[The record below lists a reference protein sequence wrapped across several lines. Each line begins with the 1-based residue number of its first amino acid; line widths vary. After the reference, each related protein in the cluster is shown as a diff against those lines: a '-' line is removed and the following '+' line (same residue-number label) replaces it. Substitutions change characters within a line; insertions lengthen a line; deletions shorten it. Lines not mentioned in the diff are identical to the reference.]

1 MSSEA
6 MPSPLIETMNLGEVY
21 GETEML
27 YNLDEQL
34 FVTEKSKKHSPIQFA
49 ALGDK
54 DLQIYKDYQN
64 WCKTYNMTKDT
75 PNPFF
80 LNNQAKEKVS
90 LLSFQRLHPGL
101 WLRDEIINYIL
112 FNIKTVIPHLRNPN
126 FVGSILENKIFEKV
140 DSNKKEFEKD
150 YLVLNTFFNDQ
161 FLKNE
166 RKFQTGCSNA

>member
-27 YNLDEQL
+27 YNLDEQP
-34 FVTEKSKKHSPIQFA
+34 FVTEQSKKHSPIQFA

-75 PNPFF
+75 PNPVFV
-80 LNNQAKEKVS
+80 NTQAKEKVS

-101 WLRDEIINYIL
+101 WLQDEIINYVL
-112 FNIKTVIPHLRNPN
+112 FNIKLILLDLLLITKSSKNWIP
-126 FVGSILENKIFEKV
+126 
-140 DSNKKEFEKD
+140 
-150 YLVLNTFFNDQ
+150 
-161 FLKNE
+161 
-166 RKFQTGCSNA
+166 